1 MIISALRKIHQK
13 QANIKVRNKIVKQ
26 LKKNKKQKFVLLGTP
41 LHGNLGDQAIVLKE
55 YEFLKDNF
63 ANAEIIEIPRY
74 YYDLLA
80 ATLKTYISSTDLIL
94 IHGGGYLGTIWLS
107 EELFV
112 RKVIELFQNNKIII
126 FPQTVS
132 YEKSDF
138 GKQEPLKAQ
147 QIYSK
152 HKNLTIFARECNSY
166 NFLKENFNCNI
177 YLTPDIVLY
186 GSNSIIKNS
195 SRRETVVFCFR
206 KDKEKKLTDEQINS
220 IKNCQRLQ
228 EFEPLFVD
236 TVVNYNVFSK
246 TRKKEVE
253 KKLEI
258 FSQAK
263 IVVTDR
269 LHGMIFAA
277 VTGTPCVAMSNSNGK
292 VKAVYEWIK
301 DFEYIKYSESPD
313 DFEDVLNSLD
323 INRSYRYN
331 PDLLKDKFKPLTD
344 ILRSCADTNE

>member
-1 MIISALRKIHQK
+1 MIISALRKFHQK
-13 QANIKVRNKIVKQ
+13 QANIKVRSKIVNQ
-26 LKKNKKQKFVLLGTP
+26 LKKNTGVKFILLGTP
-41 LHGNLGDQAIVLKE
+41 LHGNLGDHAIVLKE

-63 ANAEIIEIPRY
+63 PDMDIVEIPRY
-74 YYDLLA
+74 YFDLFYNY
-80 ATLKTYISSTDLIL
+80 LKNYIKPSDIIIIT
-94 IHGGGYLGTIWLS
+94 GGGSLGTIWFS
-107 EELFV
+107 EELFI

-138 GKQEPLKAQ
+138 GKQELLKAQ

-166 NFLKENFNCNI
+166 NFFKENFKCNI
-177 YLTPDIVLY
+177 CLTPDIVLY

-195 SRRETVVFCFR
+195 NRRETVVFCFR

-220 IKNCQRLQ
+220 IKNSHRLQ
-228 EFEPLFVD
+228 GFEPLFVD

-301 DFEYIKYSESPD
+301 DLEYIKYIEDPSEFAQTISNID
-313 DFEDVLNSLD
+313 LNKIYQYDYKTINNYFRPLLD
-323 INRSYRYN
+323 AVN
-331 PDLLKDKFKPLTD
+331 
-344 ILRSCADTNE
+344 CAVKK